1 MSLRFI
7 YGGAGKGK
15 STFCL
20 ADIKQ
25 RQVEECEKPLVLLVP
40 EQFSFQAEKN
50 LIKVVGSTG
59 IKNVQ
64 VLSFNRLAYKV
75 FSEVGGI
82 THMPLDASG
91 KAMLIH
97 SIMQKKQDGFKV
109 FSAASRQKG
118 FVDNVA
124 GAITEFKKYGIS
136 VEDLNV
142 VKEKLGETPLLI
154 DKITDLSLIYGEFD
168 NILNLNYVDPDDDL
182 TRLYSALDECNI
194 FDGSEFWLDEFTGF
208 TPQQYGIIE
217 KLYKKAKRVNI
228 TLPLKSSVHSKGMEE
243 SDAFYSIKS
252 TENKLLEIAE
262 ETGTSIDAPIELQ
275 TNKDHK
281 FKDNAELSFLE
292 KNYFAFPYTPSTEKC
307 ENIKVFKGLNAY
319 SEIEHVAKDILRL
332 CRDENIRFNK
342 IAVVTRDLP
351 AYEKLIKAI
360 FTEYNIPLFIDK
372 KKDITSNPLIV
383 LITSTVEIFTKNF
396 SYESVFRYLK
406 TGLLDIETECI
417 DILENFVIETGIK
430 GKKKWTE
437 PELWQEKIEY
447 YFRDYYEKK
456 AAERELQKRIENG
469 EAEGNQQSKENGQP
483 VKNQQSEENKATD
496 ENKQPEDHQ
505 NPTTQVEKEAEKI
518 EAIIKILNDTRD
530 TFIKP
535 LLELNEKLKGK
546 NTTVKICTALFEFL
560 ECIKVYKTLEQ
571 WIENFKND
579 GAQEQV
585 TEYGK
590 IWNLVMEL
598 LDQMVEVLGTET
610 LSLEEFVKIL
620 SMGFSKHQMGLI
632 PPALD
637 GVSITSLDR
646 IKSHDI
652 SALYIIGVN
661 DGVFPKG
668 NKEDGIFTDRDRL
681 ILKEKGVEMASDT
694 KTEVFNEQYLIYATI
709 TIPSK
714 YLNISYPIG
723 DYEGKTLRPSIII
736 SRFKALFKGLVEQS
750 SITEYMD
757 DLHEMQ
763 ESQDVQGAQDM
774 QEAHELSEVCA
785 KIPTFNGLIFALRKY
800 LEEGYISP
808 LWVKVYKWYQKQ
820 AQWKE
825 KSDSMFQGFDYKN
838 EVKMLEKEKVK
849 LLYGDKN
856 YFSVSRIEKYE
867 ECPFAYFVQY
877 GLKAKE
883 RKTFTFSSPDLGSFM
898 HSVLDN
904 FSKLVDKSEIKWADL
919 DRGWCEKNIATIVET
934 EADQGS
940 SGYILNSTPRYKY
953 FTERLKRVL
962 KRTIFVIVEQ
972 MKNSGFEPFGYEVSF
987 GFNEGDYPPIEVEL
1001 STGETVNL
1009 VGRIDRV
1016 DKLINEGEEFYRIID
1031 YKSGNKDF
1039 KLSDVYY
1046 GLQIQLL
1053 TYLDAM
1059 LTNETALS
1067 QEAIFPAGILY
1078 FKIDDPV
1085 IKAKNNLDEEELEK
1099 AIMKALKMKG
1109 LLLADTKIIREM
1121 DRNIQGASLV
1131 VPASIKKDGELGSR
1145 SSVATKE
1152 QFDMLLKHVK
1162 ENLICTCEEMLS
1174 GEIDIKPYKKKDMT
1188 PCAYCEYSSICQFD
1202 PTLKEN
1208 TYKII
1213 KDKKDQE
1220 IWELLSNESDISNGE
1235 INPESEKESQGQ
1247 AQLDN
1252 ANAQEMGGEE

>member
-20 ADIKQ
+20 KDIES
-25 RQVEECEKPLVLLVP
+25 RSTGELEKPLVLLVP

-64 VLSFNRLAYKV
+64 VLSFNRLAYRV

-82 THMPLDASG
+82 TRKPMDTSG

-97 SIMQKKQDGFKV
+97 SILQKKQEEFKV
-109 FSAASRQKG
+109 FKGASRQKG

-124 GAITEFKKYGIS
+124 SAITEFKKYSIS
-136 VEDLNV
+136 VEDLNK
-142 VKEKLGETPLLI
+142 VKDNLGESTLLKGENPLLI
-154 DKITDLSLIYGEFD
+154 DKITDLSFIYEEFN

-182 TRLYSALDECNI
+182 TRLNSAIDECTI
-194 FDGSEFWLDEFTGF
+194 FDGAEFWLDEFTGF
-208 TPQQYGIIE
+208 TPQQYGILE
-217 KLYKKAKRVNI
+217 KLYNKAKRINI
-228 TLPLKSSVHSKGMEE
+228 TLPLKNSEHSKSMED
-243 SDAFYSIKS
+243 SDAFYSIKF
-252 TENKLLEIAE
+252 TEDKLLSLAE
-262 ETGTSIDAPIELQ
+262 DCGTSIDAPIELQ
-275 TNKDHK
+275 GNKDYK
-281 FKDNAELSFLE
+281 FKDNSELSFLE
-292 KNYFAFPYTPSTEKC
+292 RNYFAFPYSPLTKKC
-307 ENIKVFKGLNAY
+307 ENIKIFKALNGY
-319 SEIEHVAKDILRL
+319 SEVEHVAKDILRL

-351 AYEKLIKAI
+351 SYEKLIKAI

-383 LITSTVEIFTKNF
+383 LITGVVEIFTKNF
-396 SYESVFRYLK
+396 SYESMFRYLK
-406 TGLLDIETECI
+406 TGLLDIEKQNI
-417 DILENFVIETGIK
+417 DILENFIIAAGIK
-430 GKKKWTE
+430 GKRKWTE
-437 PELWQEKIEY
+437 PNLWQEKIEY
-447 YFRDYYEKK
+447 YFRDYYNNDKASQEETEK
-456 AAERELQKRIENG
+456 
-469 EAEGNQQSKENGQP
+469 
-483 VKNQQSEENKATD
+483 
-496 ENKQPEDHQ
+496 
-505 NPTTQVEKEAEKI
+505 VEKT
-518 EAIIKILNDTRD
+518 IKILNDTRE
-530 TFIKP
+530 TIITP
-535 LLELNEKLKGK
+535 LIQFKEKLKGGG
-546 NTTVKICTALFEFL
+546 TVTKICTTLFEFL
-560 ECIKVYKTLEQ
+560 ETINVYKT
-571 WIENFKND
+571 IENWIDTFKNE
-579 GAQEQV
+579 GAQELV
-585 TEYGK
+585 TEYSK

-598 LDQMVEVLGTET
+598 LDQMVEVIGNET
-610 LSLEEFVKIL
+610 LSLEDFVKVL

-637 GVSITSLDR
+637 GVTISSVER

-652 SALYIIGVN
+652 KALYIIGVN
-661 DGVFPKG
+661 DGVFPKAS
-668 NKEDGIFTDRDRL
+668 KEEGIFTDNDRI
-681 ILKEKGVEMASDT
+681 ILKEKGVELANDT

-714 YLNISYPIG
+714 YLNISYPIA

-736 SRFKALFKGLVEQS
+736 SRFIALFKGLIEESNISQYS
-750 SITEYMD
+750 DESNDINET
-757 DLHEMQ
+757 HEMGQ
-763 ESQDVQGAQDM
+763 
-774 QEAHELSEVCA
+774 VCA
-785 KIPTFNGLIFALRKY
+785 KVPTFNDLIFSLRRY
-800 LEEGYISP
+800 LEEGHISP
-808 LWVKVYKWYQKQ
+808 LWIAVYKWYQKNPL
-820 AQWKE
+820 WRE
-825 KSDSMFQGFDYKN
+825 KSNTMFEGFDYKN

-898 HSVLDN
+898 HSVLDD
-904 FSKLVDKSEIKWADL
+904 FSKLVDKSEIKWANL
-919 DRGWCEKNIATIVET
+919 DKAWCEQNIASIVEK
-934 EADQGS
+934 EASEGS

-962 KRTIFVIVEQ
+962 KKTIYVIVEQ

-987 GFNEGDYPPIEVEL
+987 GFEEGDYPPIKIEL
-1001 STGETVNL
+1001 STGEMVNL

-1059 LTNETALS
+1059 LRNES
-1067 QEAIFPAGILY
+1067 ESSKEPIFPAGILY

-1121 DRNIQGASLV
+1121 DRNIEGASLV
-1131 VPASIKKDGELGSR
+1131 VPASIKKNGELGSR

-1152 QFDMLLKHVK
+1152 QFDMLLNHVK
-1162 ENLICTCEEMLS
+1162 ENLIKTCEGMLS
-1174 GEIDIKPYKKKDMT
+1174 GEIDIKPYKKKDAT
-1188 PCAYCEYSSICQFD
+1188 PCAYCEYTAICQFD

-1213 KDKKDQE
+1213 KDKRDKE
-1220 IWELLSNESDISNGE
+1220 IWELLSKESNGIE
-1235 INPESEKESQGQ
+1235 NIDIMESGVDKE
-1247 AQLDN
+1247 
-1252 ANAQEMGGEE
+1252 

>member
-20 ADIKQ
+20 KDIKS
-25 RQVEECEKPLVLLVP
+25 RSTSELEKPLVLLVP

-75 FSEVGGI
+75 LSVVGGI
-82 THMPLDASG
+82 TRKPMDSSG

-97 SIMQKKQDGFKV
+97 SILQKEQEEFKV
-109 FSAASRQKG
+109 FKGASRQKG

-124 GAITEFKKYGIS
+124 SAITEFKKYSIS
-136 VEDLNV
+136 AEDLNK
-142 VKEKLGETPLLI
+142 VKDNLGESPLLI
-154 DKITDLSLIYGEFD
+154 DKITDLSLIYGEFN

-182 TRLYSALDECNI
+182 TRLNSALDECTI
-194 FDGSEFWLDEFTGF
+194 FDGAEFWLDEFTGF
-208 TPQQYGIIE
+208 TPQQYGILE
-217 KLYKKAKRVNI
+217 KLYKKVKRINI
-228 TLPLKSSVHSKGMEE
+228 TLPLKSPEHSKSMED
-243 SDAFYSIKS
+243 SDAFYSIKF
-252 TENKLLEIAE
+252 TEDKLLSLAE
-262 ETGTSIDAPIELQ
+262 DCGTSIESPIQLQ
-275 TNKDHK
+275 ENKEYK
-281 FKDNAELSFLE
+281 FKNNGELSFLE
-292 KNYFAFPYTPSTEKC
+292 RNYFAFPYTQATKKC
-307 ENIKVFKGLNAY
+307 ENIKIFKAFNGY
-319 SEIEHVAKDILRL
+319 SEVEHVAKDILRL

-351 AYEKLIKAI
+351 TYEKLIKAI

-383 LITSTVEIFTKNF
+383 LITGVVEIFTKNF
-396 SYESVFRYLK
+396 SYESMFRYLK
-406 TGLLDIETECI
+406 TGLLDIDKQHI
-417 DILENFVIETGIK
+417 DILENFIIAAGIK
-430 GKKKWTE
+430 GKRKWTE
-437 PELWQEKIEY
+437 LDLWQEKIEY
-447 YFRDYYEKK
+447 YFRDYYDNLKTAQGEISEKS
-456 AAERELQKRIENG
+456 A
-469 EAEGNQQSKENGQP
+469 KENQR
-483 VKNQQSEENKATD
+483 VEET
-496 ENKQPEDHQ
+496 
-505 NPTTQVEKEAEKI
+505 
-518 EAIIKILNDTRD
+518 IKILNDTRE
-530 TFIKP
+530 TIITP
-535 LLELNEKLKGK
+535 LIQFKEKLKGGGK
-546 NTTVKICTALFEFL
+546 TTTKICTTLFEFL
-560 ECIKVYKTLEQ
+560 ETINVYKTLEK
-571 WIENFKND
+571 WIETFKSQ
-579 GAQEQV
+579 GEQELV
-585 TEYGK
+585 TEYSK

-598 LDQMVEVLGTET
+598 LDQMVEVIGNET
-610 LSLEEFVKIL
+610 LSLEEFVKVMSI
-620 SMGFSKHQMGLI
+620 GFSKHQMGLI

-637 GVSITSLDR
+637 GVTISSVER
-646 IKSHDI
+646 IKSHEI
-652 SALYIIGVN
+652 KALYIIGVN
-661 DGVFPKG
+661 DGVFPKAS
-668 NKEDGIFTDRDRL
+668 KEEGIFTDNDRI
-681 ILKEKGVEMASDT
+681 ILKEKGVELANDT

-714 YLNISYPIG
+714 YLNISYPIA

-736 SRFKALFKGLVEQS
+736 TRFKSLFKGLIEESNISQYS
-750 SITEYMD
+750 DELSDIEGT
-757 DLHEMQ
+757 HEMRQ
-763 ESQDVQGAQDM
+763 
-774 QEAHELSEVCA
+774 VCA
-785 KIPTFNGLIFALRKY
+785 KVPTFNDLIFALRRY
-800 LEEGYISP
+800 LEEGHISP
-808 LWVKVYKWYQKQ
+808 LWISVYKWYQKNPL
-820 AQWKE
+820 WRE
-825 KSDSMFQGFDYKN
+825 KSNTMFEGFDYKN

-904 FSKLVDKSEIKWADL
+904 FSKLVDKSEIKWANL
-919 DRGWCEKNIATIVET
+919 DKSWCEQNIASIVEK
-934 EADQGS
+934 EASVGS

-962 KRTIFVIVEQ
+962 KKTIYVIVEQ

-987 GFNEGDYPPIEVEL
+987 GFEQGDYPPIKIKL
-1001 STGETVNL
+1001 STGEMVNL

-1059 LTNETALS
+1059 LRNESAVTD
-1067 QEAIFPAGILY
+1067 EPIFPAGILY

-1121 DRNIQGASLV
+1121 DRNIEGASLV
-1131 VPASIKKDGELGSR
+1131 VPASIKKNGDLGSR
-1145 SSVATKE
+1145 SSVATKD
-1152 QFDMLLKHVK
+1152 QFDMLLNHVK
-1162 ENLICTCEEMLS
+1162 ENLIKTCEGMLS
-1174 GEIDIKPYKKKDMT
+1174 GEIDIKPYKKKDAT
-1188 PCAYCEYSSICQFD
+1188 PCAYCEYTSICQFD

-1213 KDKKDQE
+1213 KDKRDKE
-1220 IWELLSNESDISNGE
+1220 IWEILSKEFNETNEPDKIENIDI
-1235 INPESEKESQGQ
+1235 KESGV
-1247 AQLDN
+1247 DK
-1252 ANAQEMGGEE
+1252 E